1 MGGPG
6 RLLGVGLIILS
17 VVGCQPGASVRDRI
31 MATGSPLI
39 GDSYSYERGPLGG
52 ANVTVALLPTT
63 TVADA
68 KKFWCDVVVPA
79 GGTHDGSGVKVT
91 LYIQG
96 GSAGFG
102 PVAEDATCPA
112 R

>member
-6 RLLGVGLIILS
+6 RILA
-17 VVGCQPGASVRDRI
+17 VALVALAVAGCRPGATVRERI
-31 MATGSPLI
+31 MASGSPLVD
-39 GDSYSYERGPLGG
+39 GTYSSEEGLLGG

-63 TVADA
+63 TVDDA
-68 KKFWCDVVVPA
+68 ARFWCEVVVPA

-102 PVAEDATCPA
+102 PVAEDVVCPA
-112 R
+112 S